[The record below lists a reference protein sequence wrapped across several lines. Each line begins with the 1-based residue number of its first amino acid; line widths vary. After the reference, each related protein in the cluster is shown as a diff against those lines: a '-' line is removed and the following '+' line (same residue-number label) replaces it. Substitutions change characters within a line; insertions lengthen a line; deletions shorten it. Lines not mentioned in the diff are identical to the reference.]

1 MKQIGC
7 WITVLTLGLVAGC
20 GPKPPVDYLVM
31 GTNAEFP
38 PFEMRGGADNSAVVG
53 FDVTLAQAIAEEVG
67 KPLKVEEMPFEE
79 LIPALVEG
87 RLDLVLAGL
96 TITEERAAL
105 VDFSDPYYTSTQVAL
120 IRKGDPVPAV
130 KEDLRDR
137 KVGAPS
143 DTTGAAAAASLT
155 SGKRR
160 LRTYNSALA
169 TVVGLMNSRVDFAL
183 VDEQPAIH
191 FQKRFQKDI
200 QMVRLDFDE
209 EFYGVAVPKGN
220 AELLAQVNEVLADI
234 RSDGRME
241 EWLDQWMVQLPEA
254 AAATEE

>member
-1 MKQIGC
+1 MKQIGL
-7 WITVLTLGLVAGC
+7 WIMGLALAWTAGC

-67 KPLKVEEMPFEE
+67 KPLKIKEMPFEE

-87 RLDLVLAGL
+87 QVDLVLAGM
-96 TITEERAAL
+96 TITEERAEL

-120 IRKGDPVPAV
+120 IRKGEPVPTV

-137 KVGAPS
+137 KIGAPS

-160 LRTYNSALA
+160 LFYFDSAMA
-169 TVVGLMNSRVDFAL
+169 TVVGMMNTRVDFAL

-200 QMVRLDFDE
+200 QMVRLDFEE
-209 EFYGVAVPKGN
+209 EFYGVAIQQGN
-220 AELLAQVNEVLADI
+220 VELLAQVNEVLADI
-234 RSDGRME
+234 QTDGRME